1 MPSTKPNMIDA
12 LRAKHD
18 PHYQLAGKVER
29 LEKDIPIQLAQ
40 LHKTLSKSFGMQ
52 RKTLVRVLGLEK
64 RLAELETVEE
74 AVEKIEEEVKDEPLK
89 EPEVVDDISE
99 EPEEDEIPPGL
110 DDVLDDVRKKPEAK
124 KKKKKKRPPI
134 KAKKKKISAK
144 DLAKG
149 TPFDAG
155 YKSRVLGEDEEGE
168 YLSKEERKKRFKFG
182 DTQEKDGV
190 SKTIKDVSQ
199 LPEQP
204 SSPLDGVIGIVNSIA
219 GSVDSIRQTL
229 MNQQKLSQE
238 QVSDQQEEQQ
248 NKKRSMKEKALEA
261 GGKIMG
267 GAKKVGEKILA
278 PVQSLWTKLMNFL
291 VGVLLG
297 RTVIKLFEWFTDP
310 ANTDKVSSLF
320 KFLKDWWPVL
330 LASIMAFVPAL
341 LGPGGFIIGT
351 IALLAW
357 GIPKII
363 NIVKSIFSFGKGVD
377 KELKNVDTDATKTG
391 EELGKNIEND
401 AKKLGGDAPET
412 EDPAKSSTPA
422 ELGDVDKSQKDLQN
436 LPPEPKKMKEGG
448 PVESKDG
455 GKVEGEKGV
464 DKVPAMLTEGEFVLS
479 KGAVQAYGVDTLAA
493 MNAAAGGTN
502 KPTVKDGKPAYSG
515 GGPVGTGDERE
526 DLKILANMQ
535 QTQMKQFFGITNTK
549 AGLIGDFESGFK
561 EQTQEE
567 LNEINN
573 KKLPLGLTMTP
584 DGQNIDLGK
593 FAGDKARMIGEMA
606 SDPKFADALK
616 ERGKEFGFSDMT
628 GAQFKEISN
637 KQGDALQMEI
647 NQFIPGTDAYEMA
660 EISSQIDTSNPNKKS
675 SFGNTVQNVQNFATG
690 GLVKNFSGGGLV
702 QNFADGGLVQN
713 FADGGLVKNFAG
725 GGLVNN
731 TTSSL
736 VQNFAG
742 GGSVQELQG
751 GGLVEH
757 IKKLKIERK
766 NLNSKRG
773 SDGKLRGDDRKKWN
787 QLSAEINSTQ
797 KQIIASKKDTVPAM
811 LTPGEFVMNKAST
824 EKIGVQN
831 LMKMN
836 ANVGKGVL
844 GGALGGVLGG
854 AKKLAMKNPL
864 AQMAKGIGNLF
875 GGAKDKL
882 SAMMGDKEGGED
894 KIIGIAV
901 ADIPKGSPLMKS
913 AKPPAGD
920 AIKPPKKSSGR
931 GGGVQVDNSLTQ
943 GLNSGT
949 QGGAGAAGGQEIP
962 SIAAEVYISQNKLA
976 VLGVRI

>member
-1 MPSTKPNMIDA
+1 MIDA

-99 EPEEDEIPPGL
+99 EPEEEPEEDEIPPGL
-110 DDVLDDVRKKPEAK
+110 DDVLDDVRGEKAT
-124 KKKKKKRPPI
+124 KKKKKRPPI

-149 TPFDAG
+149 SSIEG
-155 YKSRVLGEDEEGE
+155 VENIKQKRREKIKSIIDSSDQPAKGE
-168 YLSKEERKKRFKFG
+168 LSETVR
-182 DTQEKDGV
+182 GV
-190 SKTIKDVSQ
+190 SQSS
-199 LPEQP
+199 EQP
-204 SSPLDGVIGIVNSIA
+204 SSPLDGVIGVVNSIA

-229 MNQQKLSQE
+229 MDQQKLGQE
-238 QVSDQQEEQQ
+238 QASEQRQQQQ
-248 NKKRSMKEKALEA
+248 DKKRGMKEKALEA

-297 RTVIKLFEWFTDP
+297 RTVMKLFEWFSDP
-310 ANTDKVSSLF
+310 ANKDKISSLF
-320 KFLKDWWPVL
+320 KFLQDWWPVL
-330 LASIMAFVPAL
+330 LATIMAFIPGL
-341 LGPGGFIIGT
+341 LGPGGMIIGT

-363 NIVKSIFSFGKGVD
+363 NIVKSIFSFGKDVD
-377 KELKNVDTDATKTG
+377 KELKNIDKDARKTG
-391 EELGKNIEND
+391 EDIAKNVEND
-401 AKKLGGDAPET
+401 AKKLGDDAPET
-412 EDPAKSSTPA
+412 EDPSKSSTPA

-436 LPPEPKKMKEGG
+436 TEQPQGMKEGG

-502 KPTVKDGKPAYSG
+502 KPTVKDGKLAYSG

-526 DLKILANMQ
+526 DIKILANMQ

-567 LNEINN
+567 LNEENN
-573 KKLPLGLTMTP
+573 AKLPLGLTMTP

-690 GLVKNFSGGGLV
+690 GLVKNFAGGGFI
-702 QNFADGGLVQN
+702 QNFADGGLVTN
-713 FADGGLVKNFAG
+713 STNST
-725 GGLVNN
+725 N
-731 TTSSL
+731 TSNSLL

-773 SDGKLRGDDRKKWN
+773 SDGKLRGDDRKKWK

-882 SAMMGDKEGGED
+882 GEMMGGGDED
-894 KIIGIAV
+894 KIIGIAS

-920 AIKPPKKSSGR
+920 AIKPPTKSSGS

-949 QGGAGAAGGQEIP
+949 QGSTGTGGGQSIP
-962 SIAAEVYISQNKLA
+962 SFEADVHISHNKLA

>member
-168 YLSKEERKKRFKFG
+168 YLSKEERKRRFKFG

-190 SKTIKDVSQ
+190 SKTVQDISQ
-199 LPEQP
+199 TQQP
-204 SSPLDGVIGIVNSIA
+204 ASPLDGVMGVVNSIA
-219 GSVDSIRQTL
+219 SSVNSIRETL
-229 MNQQKLSQE
+229 IGQQKVSQE
-238 QVSDQQEEQQ
+238 QASEQRQQKQD
-248 NKKRSMKEKALEA
+248 KKRGMKEKALEA

-267 GAKKVGEKILA
+267 GAKKIGEKILA

-297 RTVIKLFEWFTDP
+297 RTVMTLFDWFADP
-310 ANTDKVSSLF
+310 ANKDKISSLF
-320 KFLKDWWPVL
+320 KFLQDWWPVL
-330 LASIMAFVPAL
+330 LATIMAFVPAL
-341 LGPGGFIIGT
+341 LGPGGMIIGT

-377 KELKNVDTDATKTG
+377 DELKNIDKDAEKMG
-391 EELGKNIEND
+391 ADIAKNVEND
-401 AKKLGGDAPET
+401 AKKLGDDAPEI
-412 EDPAKSSTPA
+412 EDPSKSSTPA

-436 LPPEPKKMKEGG
+436 VEQPQGMKEGG

-502 KPTVKDGKPAYSG
+502 KPTVKDGKLAYSG

-549 AGLIGDFESGFK
+549 AGLIGDFESGFR

-567 LNEINN
+567 LNEENN
-573 KKLPLGLTMTP
+573 AKLPLGLTMTP

-647 NQFIPGTDAYEMA
+647 NQYIPGTDAYEMA

-690 GLVKNFSGGGLV
+690 GLVKNFAGGGLI
-702 QNFADGGLVQN
+702 QNFADGGLVTN
-713 FADGGLVKNFAG
+713 STNST
-725 GGLVNN
+725 N
-731 TTSSL
+731 TSNSLL

-824 EKIGVQN
+824 AKIGVQN

-836 ANVGKGVL
+836 ANMGKGVLGGAL

-854 AKKLAMKNPL
+854 AKKLAMKHPL
-864 AQMAKGIGNLF
+864 AQMAKGIGNLV

-894 KIIGIAV
+894 KVIGIAS
-901 ADIPKGSPLMKS
+901 ADIPKGSPLMMS

-920 AIKPPKKSSGR
+920 AIKPPKKSSGV
-931 GGGVQVDNSLTQ
+931 GGGVQIDNSLTK

-949 QGGAGAAGGQEIP
+949 QGGSGAGGGQNIP
-962 SIAAEVYISQNKLA
+962 SFDADVHISQNKLA

>member
-1 MPSTKPNMIDA
+1 MPKGNKNLIQS
-12 LRAKHD
+12 LRSAHD
-18 PHYQLAGKVER
+18 PHYQLAGRVEG
-29 LEKDIPIQLAQ
+29 LEKEIPIQLAQ

-52 RKTLVRVLGLEK
+52 RKTLMRVLGLEK

-74 AVEKIEEEVKDEPLK
+74 AIDEVEEAVEKIEEDET
-89 EPEVVDDISE
+89 PEV
-99 EPEEDEIPPGL
+99 EDEVPEGL
-110 DDVLDDVRKKPEAK
+110 DDLLEDVRGEKPT
-124 KKKKKKRPPI
+124 KKKKKRPPI

-144 DLAKG
+144 DLKKGSSVEGAENIKQKRREKIKSIIDSSEQPAKG
-149 TPFDAG
+149 EL
-155 YKSRVLGEDEEGE
+155 SRTV
-168 YLSKEERKKRFKFG
+168 
-182 DTQEKDGV
+182 
-190 SKTIKDVSQ
+190 KDVSQ
-199 LPEQP
+199 SPEQP

-238 QVSDQQEEQQ
+238 QVSEQQEEQQ

-297 RTVIKLFEWFTDP
+297 RTVMKLFDWFSDP
-310 ANTDKVSSLF
+310 ANKDKISSLF
-320 KFLKDWWPVL
+320 KFLQDWWPVL
-330 LASIMAFVPAL
+330 LATIMAFIPAL
-341 LGPGGFIIGT
+341 LGPGGMIIGT

-363 NIVKSIFSFGKGVD
+363 NIVKSIFSFGKDVD
-377 KELKNVDTDATKTG
+377 KELKNIDKDAGKIG
-391 EELGKNIEND
+391 EDIAKNVEND
-401 AKKLGGDAPET
+401 AKKLGDDAPET
-412 EDPAKSSTPA
+412 EDPSKSSTPA

-436 LPPEPKKMKEGG
+436 TEQPQGMKEGG

-502 KPTVKDGKPAYSG
+502 KPTVKDGKLAYSG

-690 GLVKNFSGGGLV
+690 GLVKNFAGD
-702 QNFADGGLVQN
+702 N
-713 FADGGLVKNFAG
+713 LVKNFSG
-725 GGLVNN
+725 GG
-731 TTSSL
+731 L

-882 SAMMGDKEGGED
+882 GEMMGDKEGGED
-894 KIIGIAV
+894 KIIGIAS

-920 AIKPPKKSSGR
+920 AIKPPTKSSGS

-949 QGGAGAAGGQEIP
+949 QGGTGAAGGQSIP
-962 SIAAEVYISQNKLA
+962 SFEADVHISHNKLA